1 MHTPADLATRAARR
15 TILARRTAL
24 LGSALATLGAC
35 RETAA
40 PLGGTAT
47 ASGPA
52 PSVMVPSVSPSAAP
66 EPSTA
71 LPEPSATAS
80 SPTPSAAIPK
90 IVVPPD
96 ASPEM
101 RERYAALEQELARTV
116 AGFDRAD
123 ALVPRG
129 CSVLDASCL
138 ARWRALVDAR
148 KAADPPFGRYRV
160 PPCPDAAPEKHAY
173 HEQALAVVAY
183 RVARA
188 AAIDAAV
195 SAELA
200 PRGEAAEKR
209 YGELESDWQMAH
221 PMPCLSMP
229 ACTR

>member
-1 MHTPADLATRAARR
+1 MPAPADLATRDARR

-47 ASGPA
+47 ASGPT
-52 PSVMVPSVSPSAAP
+52 PSVMVPSVSPSATP

-71 LPEPSATAS
+71 PPEPSATAS
-80 SPTPSAAIPK
+80 SATPKVAVPTIAAPA
-90 IVVPPD
+90 D

-101 RERYAALEQELARTV
+101 RARYAALEQELARTV

-129 CSVLDASCL
+129 CSVLEPACV
-138 ARWRALVDAR
+138 AKWRAFVDAR
-148 KAADPPFGRYRV
+148 KDADPPFGRYSV

-173 HEQALAVVAY
+173 HAQVMAVVAY

-188 AAIDAAV
+188 AVIEAAV
-195 SAELA
+195 RAELE
-200 PRGEAAEKR
+200 PRGAAAEQR